1 MLNKIKI
8 KKLNMITLLRQ
19 LVISLLNSKNYAG
32 QRRHLK
38 DRSSRPK
45 VFCKKGVLKNFTK
58 FTGNHLRQSLFLNK
72 VVCLRPVTLL
82 KKRLW
87 RRCFPVN
94 FVNFLFYRTPPVAA
108 STKRRFSG
116 KKKIPNSGK

>member
-58 FTGNHLRQSLFLNK
+58 FTGNHLTGFKYASVSNSTTLNI
-72 VVCLRPVTLL
+72 
-82 KKRLW
+82 KRLK
-87 RRCFPVN
+87 
-94 FVNFLFYRTPPVAA
+94 TAA
-108 STKRRFSG
+108 LVEIFETMFQFSLH
-116 KKKIPNSGK
+116 